1 MTDPYLLECDESV
14 LCIVDI
20 QEKLAARMEEKE
32 GVIESARMLTLAA
45 RRLGVPI
52 LATEQYPRG
61 LGPTVMEL
69 TIALEDAYAP
79 VEKICFG
86 CGAEPKFLEQ
96 LKSRKRKQV
105 VLCGMETH
113 VCVLQTGLELLN
125 RGYKVQVVAD
135 ATCSRRP
142 AHKEIALGQMRQMGV
157 IVTSAEA
164 VVFQWLEKA
173 GTEEFKD
180 LLPLFK

>member
-1 MTDPYLLECDESV
+1 MPDPYLLERDESV
-14 LCIVDI
+14 LCVVDI
-20 QEKLAARMEEKE
+20 QEKLAARMGEKE
-32 GVIESARMLTLAA
+32 GIVESARMLTLAA
-45 RRLGVPI
+45 RRMGVPI
-52 LATEQYPRG
+52 LVTEQYPRG

-69 TIALEDAYAP
+69 TIAMEDSYAP
-79 VEKICFG
+79 IEKMCFG
-86 CGAEPKFLEQ
+86 CGGEPRFLDQ

-113 VCVLQTGLELLN
+113 VCILQTCLELLN

-135 ATCSRRP
+135 ATCSRRI
-142 AHKEIALGQMRQMGV
+142 AHKEIGLGQMRQMGA
-157 IVTSAEA
+157 IVTTAEA